1 MVNVVECKVNKGLI
15 GKVFKKD
22 AKAVTDYLMRLES
35 DEIDALDKAFQAAG

>member
-1 MVNVVECKVNKGLI
+1 MNKGLL

-35 DEIDALDKAFQAAG
+35 EEVDALDKVIQEKG